1 MNALPQPFLARRAPR
16 LKLAEITPAVL
27 RLQDGRRV
35 QGRIEVVSLTGGLLH
50 LSKALHRDFRVKLMF
65 VTPSGPVSGTAEMLK
80 PLSSSQQP
88 FRFIGLDHE
97 DQRRLRDSTH
107 SPSSPAQNSPESERG
122 GSDDD
127 WIEKYRATLDQ
138 QHAPRG
144 KFFRTLL
151 AAVTVAVLCLGS
163 AIYLFSIHVK

>member
-1 MNALPQPFLARRAPR
+1 VNALPQPFLARRAPR

-65 VTPSGPVSGTAEMLK
+65 VMPSGPVSGTAEMLK

-97 DQRRLRDSTH
+97 DQRRLRESTH

-122 GSDDD
+122 GSDDE

>member
-1 MNALPQPFLARRAPR
+1 
-16 LKLAEITPAVL
+16 
-27 RLQDGRRV
+27 
-35 QGRIEVVSLTGGLLH
+35 
-50 LSKALHRDFRVKLMF
+50 MF
-65 VTPSGPVSGTAEMLK
+65 VMPSGPVSGTAEMLK
-80 PLSSSQQP
+80 PLSCSQQP

-97 DQRRLRDSTH
+97 DQRRLRESTH

-122 GSDDD
+122 GSDDE

-144 KFFRTLL
+144 KVFRTLL

>member
-1 MNALPQPFLARRAPR
+1 VNALPQPFLDRRAPR
-16 LKLAEITPAVL
+16 LKPAEITPAVL

-35 QGRIEVVSLTGGLLH
+35 QGQIEVVSLTGGLLH

-88 FRFIGLDHE
+88 FRFVGLDHE
-97 DQRRLRDSTH
+97 DQRRLRETTH
-107 SPSSPAQNSPESERG
+107 SSSSPAPNSSEPGRG
-122 GSDDD
+122 GSDEE

-138 QHAPRG
+138 QHAPQR
-144 KFFRTLL
+144 KFFRTFL
-151 AAVTVAVLCLGS
+151 AAVTLAVLCLGS